1 MTEPTAGGIYRHG
14 LNSRSVG
21 FPGVLMQSV
30 AQISPTLGIFYTIAF
45 VTSQT
50 GITAPLTYV
59 VAFVLC
65 LTLAVPLAGLARQMP
80 SAGGYYTYVSRALGP
95 DTGLITGWLYGV
107 SVALVPCALAAFTGA
122 VLHAELEAEFS
133 FGLAWW
139 VYAVAI
145 LALCFWVAFRGIV
158 ISARFMM
165 TMGVAEIIIGLALAA
180 TGLLHPGP
188 GGINLSGFNPANITS
203 RSGFFLAVVLSI
215 FAFTGF
221 ESAAAIGE
229 ESREPRRLIPAAIV
243 GSVLMLGVFYVL
255 TAWGLQIGWGT
266 DHLTAL
272 ANSPTAPAFVLAK
285 RLWGVGW
292 ILVLLAL
299 LNSGIGVCIACTTSS
314 TRTLYGMARTGA
326 LPALFGAVHPRHK
339 TPYQAVIVQSAA
351 ALVLCL
357 GLGALY
363 GPTNLFDIFG
373 IAGTYAYIL
382 IYGLGNVAAWRYFR
396 TISRGNFNVIYHVL
410 FPLIGTAALIYIGY
424 ESLVPVPAYPVWIG
438 PIITIA
444 YVATGLAA
452 LMWARRPGHAG
463 WRARAGELPDTA
475 EELDLPARSSAPVQ
489 PAS

>member
-1 MTEPTAGGIYRHG
+1 MTETTAGGVYQHQ
-14 LNSRSVG
+14 LNSQSVG

-45 VTSQT
+45 ITGQT

-59 VAFVLC
+59 VAFILC
-65 LTLAVPLAGLARQMP
+65 LTLAVPLAGLAREMP

-95 DTGLITGWLYGV
+95 DTGLMTGWLYGV

-122 VLHAELEAEFS
+122 VLHDELYAEWG

-145 LALCFWVAFRGIV
+145 LALCYWVAFRGIV

-165 TMGVAEIIIGLALAA
+165 TMGVAEIVIGLSLAA
-180 TGLLHPGP
+180 TGLVHPGP
-188 GGINLSGFNPANITS
+188 GGLNLSGFNPANIHS
-203 RSGFFLAVVLSI
+203 QSGFFLAVILSI

-229 ESREPRRLIPAAIV
+229 ESREPSRLIPAAIV

-266 DHLTAL
+266 DNLHAL
-272 ANSPTAPAFVLAK
+272 ASSPTAPAFVLAQH
-285 RLWGVGW
+285 LWGIGW
-292 ILVLLAL
+292 VVVLVAL

-326 LPALFGAVHPRHK
+326 LPAFFSAVHPRHK
-339 TPYQAVIVQSAA
+339 TPYKAVMVQSAA
-351 ALVLCL
+351 ALLLCL
-357 GLGALY
+357 GLGGLY
-363 GPTNLFDIFG
+363 GPTNLFNIFG

-382 IYGLGNVAAWRYFR
+382 IYGLGNVAAWHYFR
-396 TISRGNFNVIYHVL
+396 TIRRQSFNVLYHVV

-438 PIITIA
+438 PIITAA
-444 YVATGLAA
+444 YVVTGLAA
-452 LMWARRPGHAG
+452 LLWARRPGHAG
-463 WRARAGELPDTA
+463 WRARSAELPDTA
-475 EELDLPARSSAPVQ
+475 GGPDHAPGSSASVQ

>member
-1 MTEPTAGGIYRHG
+1 
-14 LNSRSVG
+14 
-21 FPGVLMQSV
+21 
-30 AQISPTLGIFYTIAF
+30 
-45 VTSQT
+45 
-50 GITAPLTYV
+50 
-59 VAFVLC
+59 
-65 LTLAVPLAGLARQMP
+65 
-80 SAGGYYTYVSRALGP
+80 
-95 DTGLITGWLYGV
+95 
-107 SVALVPCALAAFTGA
+107 
-122 VLHAELEAEFS
+122 
-133 FGLAWW
+133 
-139 VYAVAI
+139 
-145 LALCFWVAFRGIV
+145 
-158 ISARFMM
+158 
-165 TMGVAEIIIGLALAA
+165 
-180 TGLLHPGP
+180 
-188 GGINLSGFNPANITS
+188 
-203 RSGFFLAVVLSI
+203 
-215 FAFTGF
+215 
-221 ESAAAIGE
+221 
-229 ESREPRRLIPAAIV
+229 
-243 GSVLMLGVFYVL
+243 VL

-475 EELDLPARSSAPVQ
+475 DELDLAARSSAPVQ